1 MVQWVEPAL
10 HQQGPLQPKRTN
22 KEVEAHSTKAVA
34 LQKSHEEA
42 KPHKD
47 HDVYILETCSTNK
60 RGEGKKV
67 EILQKS
73 KVLIKG

>member
-10 HQQGPLQPKRTN
+10 HHYGPLQPKRTN

-42 KPHKD
+42 KTHKD
-47 HDVYILETCSTNK
+47 HDVHILETCPTNK
-60 RGEGKKV
+60 RSGE
-67 EILQKS
+67 KS
-73 KVLIKG
+73 WRY